1 MDAAA
6 KTDLADVWRQRVT
19 AQQSAGESIRD
30 WCKANGCHEHAFY
43 WWRAR
48 LGLSPVSGS
57 KRQRRVVQP
66 KFAEVVVDSFP
77 RVGQTSM
84 TLRLRSGAELVL
96 PVMPVPQLAELV
108 RAIEGAK

>member
-6 KTDLADVWRQRVT
+6 KTDLADVWRQRII
-19 AQQSAGESIRD
+19 AQQAAGESIRD

-48 LGLSPVSGS
+48 LGLSPKSPVT
-57 KRQRRVVQP
+57 RRRSVPRP
-66 KFAEVVVDSFP
+66 KLAEVVVDSTP
-77 RVGQTSM
+77 RASQMM
-84 TLRLRSGAELVL
+84 TLRLRSGAELTL
-96 PVMPVPQLAELV
+96 PVTSVPQIAELV

>member
-1 MDAAA
+1 MDAAL
-6 KTDLADVWRQRVT
+6 KTDLADTWRQRVT
-19 AQQSAGESIRD
+19 AQQSSGESIRD

-48 LGLSPVSGS
+48 LGLSRASGS
-57 KRQRRVVQP
+57 KRRRRVALP
-66 KFAEVVVDSFP
+66 RFAEVVVDSAP
-77 RVGQTSM
+77 RASQVM

-96 PVMPVPQLAELV
+96 PAMQVTQIAELI

>member
-6 KTDLADVWRQRVT
+6 KTDLAGAWRQRIT

-57 KRQRRVVQP
+57 KRRRRVAQP
-66 KFAEVVVDSFP
+66 KFTEVVVDSAP
-77 RVGQTSM
+77 RASQMM
-84 TLRLRSGAELVL
+84 TLRLRNGAELML
-96 PVMPVPQLAELV
+96 PVMPVSQIAELI

>member
-1 MDAAA
+1 MYAAA
-6 KTDLADVWRQRVT
+6 KTDLADVWRQRIT

-48 LGLSPVSGS
+48 LGLSPKSAV
-57 KRQRRVVQP
+57 KRRRRVVQP
-66 KFAEVVVDSFP
+66 KFAEVVVDSLP

-84 TLRLRSGAELVL
+84 TLRLRGGAELTL
-96 PVMPVPQLAELV
+96 PTMPIPQIAELV